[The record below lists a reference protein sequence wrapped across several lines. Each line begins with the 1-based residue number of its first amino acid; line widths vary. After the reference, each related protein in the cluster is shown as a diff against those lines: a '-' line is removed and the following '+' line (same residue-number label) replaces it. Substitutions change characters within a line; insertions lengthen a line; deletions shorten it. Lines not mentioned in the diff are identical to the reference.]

1 MTNSKKI
8 DEQVELIRT
17 FNRFYT
23 KQIGLL
29 DEGLLNSKYTL
40 TEVRVLYELGHV
52 DGLTATDIKKQLEL
66 DSGYLS
72 RLLKKFEN
80 EKLISRSKSPND
92 SRQSLIALTTAGNK
106 ILEPLIKASSQ
117 KIENLLLQVSV
128 SERKRLIDSM
138 HSIQNTLNKKP
149 KKTKKKHILFD
160 HCK

>member
-80 EKLISRSKSPND
+80 
-92 SRQSLIALTTAGNK
+92 QSSSGLRFTART
-106 ILEPLIKASSQ
+106 A
-117 KIENLLLQVSV
+117 
-128 SERKRLIDSM
+128 
-138 HSIQNTLNKKP
+138 KP
-149 KKTKKKHILFD
+149 TAFYLR
-160 HCK
+160 